1 MSGVTILDRIT
12 ANWVRL
18 TRFIGIYP
26 GTPYDDQEGQ
36 LRYYREGNV
45 DGTLYVARHL
55 IGGTYEWMVV
65 SNYTDEMARD
75 AIGTALVAGNNID
88 ITVSDVGNTIT
99 VDVETLTSADVT
111 DFNEAVDDRVSA
123 LVVAGTNID
132 VTYNDGSGT
141 LTIDVESLTSTDITD
156 FAETV
161 RDTMGTAL
169 VAGNNID
176 ITVVDGSDTITID
189 VESLTSAD
197 ITDFATAV
205 DERARD
211 AVGTALV
218 AGNNIDIT
226 VVDGSDTITIDVE
239 SLTSADIT
247 DFATAVDE
255 RARDAVGTAL
265 VAGNNIDITV
275 DDGLDTIT
283 VAVETLTLADISD
296 VTATAT
302 EVNYT
307 TDVTSNIQAQIDLKA
322 PLAGPTFTGTVT
334 ADNIVVDQ
342 DSLAAFQVQKE
353 DGTSVFLVDTTNN
366 DVEVRNSADLVAWS
380 GNGSGQVFRVD
391 GATGNTQIEGALD
404 HNGTTVGFFGVTPA
418 VRPSAYTVTNLATDR
433 AYDANAT
440 TTAELADVLGT
451 LIADLRTL
459 GIVQ

>member
-99 VDVETLTSADVT
+99 VDVEALTSADVT

-161 RDTMGTAL
+161 RDTM
-169 VAGNNID
+169 
-176 ITVVDGSDTITID
+176 
-189 VESLTSAD
+189 
-197 ITDFATAV
+197 
-205 DERARD
+205 
-211 AVGTALV
+211 GTALV

-418 VRPSAYTVTNLATDR
+418 VQPSAYTVTNLATDR

>member
-36 LRYYREGNV
+36 LRYHREGNV
-45 DGTLYVARHL
+45 NGTLYVARHL

-99 VDVETLTSADVT
+99 IDVEALTSADI
-111 DFNEAVDDRVSA
+111 S
-123 LVVAGTNID
+123 
-132 VTYNDGSGT
+132 
-141 LTIDVESLTSTDITD
+141 D
-156 FAETV
+156 FAETA
-161 RDTMGTAL
+161 RDTIGTAL

-176 ITVVDGSDTITID
+176 ITVSDGSDTITID

-226 VVDGSDTITIDVE
+226 VSDVGNTITIDVE

-265 VAGNNIDITV
+265 VAGNNIDISVV
-275 DDGLDTIT
+275 DGSDTIT
-283 VAVETLTLADISD
+283 IDVETLTLADISD

-307 TDVTSNIQAQIDLKA
+307 TNVTSDIQTQINGKVSDTGDEMTGALVIDVDSAGAFTVEKADETDVFNVNTTSARVDFPNGTDVTFWAGNYASATTLIDGSDGSIT
-322 PLAGPTFTGTVT
+322 AGGTFQHTGSSVGFYNTGAIAKPTVSGSRGG
-334 ADNIVVDQ
+334 N
-342 DSLAAFQVQKE
+342 AA
-353 DGTSVFLVDTTNN
+353 L
-366 DVEVRNSADLVAWS
+366 ADLL
-380 GNGSGQVFRVD
+380 
-391 GATGNTQIEGALD
+391 T
-404 HNGTTVGFFGVTPA
+404 
-418 VRPSAYTVTNLATDR
+418 
-433 AYDANAT
+433 
-440 TTAELADVLGT
+440 ELANLG
-451 LIADLRTL
+451 LITNSTSA
-459 GIVQ
+459 

>member
-99 VDVETLTSADVT
+99 VDVESLTSADVT

-123 LVVAGTNID
+123 LVVAGNNID

-141 LTIDVESLTSTDITD
+141 LTIDVESLTSTDISD

-239 SLTSADIT
+239 
-247 DFATAVDE
+247 
-255 RARDAVGTAL
+255 
-265 VAGNNIDITV
+265 
-275 DDGLDTIT
+275 
-283 VAVETLTLADISD
+283 TLTLADISD
-296 VTATAT
+296 VTASAT

-307 TDVTSNIQAQIDLKA
+307 TDVTSNIQAQIDGKVSD
-322 PLAGPTFTGTVT
+322 AGDTITGDVTITGGTVNLT
-334 ADNIVVDQ
+334 VQSNVADALLIETTGGTDIFAVSGFSGEVAIRNGFTTTLSGD
-342 DSLAAFQVQKE
+342 LNH
-353 DGTSVFLVDTTNN
+353 DGTN
-366 DVEVRNSADLVAWS
+366 
-380 GNGSGQVFRVD
+380 
-391 GATGNTQIEGALD
+391 
-404 HNGTTVGFFGVTPA
+404 VGFFGTAPTTQRPA
-418 VRPSAYTVTNLATDR
+418 NADTSGAALGALETEVNQIKQLLRDYGLLAT
-433 AYDANAT
+433 
-440 TTAELADVLGT
+440 
-451 LIADLRTL
+451 
-459 GIVQ
+459 

>member
-99 VDVETLTSADVT
+99 VDVEALTSADI
-111 DFNEAVDDRVSA
+111 S
-123 LVVAGTNID
+123 
-132 VTYNDGSGT
+132 
-141 LTIDVESLTSTDITD
+141 D
-156 FAETV
+156 FAETT
-161 RDTMGTAL
+161 RDTIGTAL

-176 ITVVDGSDTITID
+176 ITVSDGSDTITID

-218 AGNNIDIT
+218 AGHNIDIT
-226 VVDGSDTITIDVE
+226 VNDGLDTITIDVE

-307 TDVTSNIQAQIDLKA
+307 TDVTSNIQAQIDGKQASDATLTALAALNADAGFVVQTAADTFSKA
-322 PLAGPTFTGTVT
+322 FLANYLAIGTATQNTPDTASSSDAVNYVVAIDVALSIATGTWTVYAIGGSSLRSSDSTSGNLRIEIDGTAGTAVARNLGSTANT
-334 ADNIVVDQ
+334 ADTMIATSAKTGV
-342 DSLAAFQVQKE
+342 SGG
-353 DGTSVFLVDTTNN
+353 GTTT
-366 DVEVRNSADLVAWS
+366 VEVRYKPAASGTITADDSFLLVA
-380 GNGSGQVFRVD
+380 
-391 GATGNTQIEGALD
+391 
-404 HNGTTVGFFGVTPA
+404 A
-418 VRPSAYTVTNLATDR
+418 VR
-433 AYDANAT
+433 
-440 TTAELADVLGT
+440 TA
-451 LIADLRTL
+451 
-459 GIVQ
+459 